1 MILKVLGTGCA
12 TCKRLEAHVRT
23 AVDQLGLDA
32 TIEKVED
39 VSAILAYGVQT
50 MPALVRDDEVVV
62 AGRVPSPRQVAEIL
76 AAG

>member
-1 MILKVLGTGCA
+1 MTLKLLGTGCA

-39 VSAILAYGVQT
+39 VSAILSYGVQT

-62 AGRVPSPRQVAEIL
+62 AGRVPSPRQLTEIL

>member
-1 MILKVLGTGCA
+1 MTLKLLGTGCA